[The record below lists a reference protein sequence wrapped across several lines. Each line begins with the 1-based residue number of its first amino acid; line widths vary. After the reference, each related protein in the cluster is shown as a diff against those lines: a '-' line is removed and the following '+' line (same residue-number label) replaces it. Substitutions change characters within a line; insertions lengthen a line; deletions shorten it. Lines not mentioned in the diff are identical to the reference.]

1 MTRLTM
7 RIEPSDPPDQGPSPP
22 SSPRR
27 RRAFGWAAVA
37 AAAAATAALVVNST
51 AGGDHAERRD
61 VVARAGNRP
70 ALSASADDPRAPGP
84 APGCMWTSQVDVPV
98 FPAENLG
105 PASTVDS
112 VLVFEACDGAW
123 TGDITWLVPDNNP
136 HPGAAEPTG
145 GDSGLPNP
153 WAAGDAAVA
162 RHLGDQPPDT
172 PGPE

>member
-1 MTRLTM
+1 MARVTR
-7 RIEPSDPPDQGPSPP
+7 RIKTPAPPDQEPSRP
-22 SSPRR
+22 SRSRLR
-27 RRAFGWAAVA
+27 TTFGWAAVA
-37 AAAAATAALVVNST
+37 AAGAAAATLVITST
-51 AGGDHAERRD
+51 VGGDHAERRD
-61 VVARAGNRP
+61 VVARAGGRP
-70 ALSASADDPRAPGP
+70 AVSASADDPRAPGP
-84 APGCMWTSQVDVPV
+84 APGCVWTSYVQVPD
-98 FPAENLG
+98 FAAEALG

-112 VLVFEACDGAW
+112 VLVFEACDGVW